1 MEISLDNEQWT
12 VRDDT
17 SLIEALAQL
26 SEKSRGKGRIVTSL
40 RIGGRLCTDRDLVP
54 EFLACSGEETGPVEA
69 ISTSAADILLKAQ
82 DTIEQFG
89 KLLKHEGETMV
100 LLMRSGTI
108 KLSSLDCWLGKLAE
122 YIEIVE
128 RSIEMRI
135 PGIPHDSLVPWTE
148 QFIEARGIP
157 DMVRMADLLE
167 YELLPRIGQWGG
179 ANPQSMGV
187 H

>member
-12 VRDDT
+12 VRDDI

-54 EFLACSGEETGPVEA
+54 EFLACSVEETGPIEA
-69 ISTSAADILLKAQ
+69 SSTSAADILLKAQ
-82 DTIEQFG
+82 GTIEQFG

-108 KLSSLDCWLGKLAE
+108 RLCSLDCWLGKLAE

-135 PGIPHDSLVPWTE
+135 PRIPHDSLVPWTE

-157 DMVRMADLLE
+157 DIVRMADLLE
-167 YELLPRIGQWGG
+167 YELLPRIRPWG

>member
-1 MEISLDNEQWT
+1 MEISLDDEQWT

-40 RIGGRLCTDRDLVP
+40 RIGGRLCTDRDLIP
-54 EFLACSGEETGPVEA
+54 EFLACSVEEAGPVEA
-69 ISTSAADILLKAQ
+69 SSTSAADILLKAQ
-82 DTIEQFG
+82 GTIEQFG
-89 KLLKHEGETMV
+89 KLLKDEGDTMV

-108 KLSSLDCWLGKLAE
+108 RLCSLDCWLGKLAE

-157 DMVRMADLLE
+157 DIVRMADLLE
-167 YELLPRIGQWGG
+167 YELLPRIRQWG